1 MISSISCSQWPLPR
15 VLAGAGASSSL
26 RATAV
31 LSLSP
36 SRREATRP
44 LTGGIGR
51 KCDPVLMEKKNLQKQ
66 SLSCGAQRGFL
77 WSYGHE

>member
-44 LTGGIGR
+44 LTGGIG
-51 KCDPVLMEKKNLQKQ
+51 KM
-66 SLSCGAQRGFL
+66 
-77 WSYGHE
+77 

>member
-51 KCDPVLMEKKNLQKQ
+51 KCDPVLMEKKKLAKAESQ
-66 SLSCGAQRGFL
+66 L
-77 WSYGHE
+77 WGTTWVLMVLWT

>member
-44 LTGGIGR
+44 LTGGIG
-51 KCDPVLMEKKNLQKQ
+51 KCELIRADGKKKNLQKQ
-66 SLSCGAQRGFL
+66 SLRGHNVG
-77 WSYGHE
+77 SYGHE